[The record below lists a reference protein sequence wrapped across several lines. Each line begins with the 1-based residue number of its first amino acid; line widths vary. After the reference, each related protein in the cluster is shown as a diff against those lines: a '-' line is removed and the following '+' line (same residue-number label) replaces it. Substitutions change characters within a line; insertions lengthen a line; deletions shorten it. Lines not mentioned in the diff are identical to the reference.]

1 MVTVEVT
8 LNLPEDLVTR
18 AQQAGVLTTERMIGL
33 IEKELE
39 REFRVNRLFKTMD
52 RLQAVEPQLD
62 QDIIDEE
69 IQDHRNEK
77 RAQRLP

>member
-39 REFRVNRLFKTMD
+39 REFRINRLFKTMD

>member
-1 MVTVEVT
+1 MITVKVT

-18 AQQAGVLTTERMIGL
+18 AQQAGVLTPERMIGL

-69 IQDHRNEK
+69 IQDYRNEK